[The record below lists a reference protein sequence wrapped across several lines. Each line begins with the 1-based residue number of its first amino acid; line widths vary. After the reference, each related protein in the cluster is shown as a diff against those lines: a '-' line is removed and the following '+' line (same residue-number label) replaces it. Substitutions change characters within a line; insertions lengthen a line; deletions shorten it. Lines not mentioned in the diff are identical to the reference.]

1 MVTNTTEG
9 KADFGGVEITLNMRG
24 LIDELLKEERITA
37 KEADQLS
44 LKTRTKEQI
53 NWHPIEM
60 IAQEDLVDKS
70 SPGTKLTLE
79 ALTQWMA
86 EKYKQP
92 YRRIDPLKIDAQAVT
107 KVMSYEFAQRQGILP
122 IEVKEDEIVV
132 ASAQPLVYAWESTIM
147 HSQKGKVITRV
158 VANPADIRRYTVEFF
173 SMARSV
179 DNATALGLG
188 GSTLSNLE
196 QMLELGNFQTM
207 EANDAHIVNIVDWL
221 LVYAFNQRAS
231 DIHIEPRRE
240 KGGIRFRI
248 DGILHLVYELPSPVL
263 TAVVSRLKILG
274 RMDVAEKR
282 RPQDGRLKTKSPEG
296 NEVELRLSTLPTAFG
311 EKMVMR
317 IFDPEI
323 LLQSFEKLGLPKND
337 FARWESLV
345 KNPNGIVLVTGPT
358 GSGKTTTL
366 YSSLKQL
373 ATVEVNVCTI
383 EDPIEMVEPAFN
395 QMQVQHNINLQFAD
409 GVRALL
415 RQDPDIIMIGEI
427 RDLETAEMA
436 IQAALT
442 GHLVIST
449 LHTNDAPTA
458 ITRLLELGVAPY
470 LIKATMLGIMAQ
482 RLVRILCPDCRKEE
496 KLDPDG
502 WKILTTPWKKEP
514 PGSVYGPVGCLDC
527 RDTGY
532 KGRAGIYEL
541 LTVSDRIKALIGDN
555 IDIGKL
561 RMTAMKE
568 GMKTLRLSGA
578 EKVENGMTTINEVLR
593 VAPYSGT
600 E

>member
-337 FARWESLV
+337 FAR
-345 KNPNGIVLVTGPT
+345 
-358 GSGKTTTL
+358 
-366 YSSLKQL
+366 
-373 ATVEVNVCTI
+373 
-383 EDPIEMVEPAFN
+383 
-395 QMQVQHNINLQFAD
+395 
-409 GVRALL
+409 
-415 RQDPDIIMIGEI
+415 
-427 RDLETAEMA
+427 
-436 IQAALT
+436 
-442 GHLVIST
+442 
-449 LHTNDAPTA
+449 
-458 ITRLLELGVAPY
+458 
-470 LIKATMLGIMAQ
+470 
-482 RLVRILCPDCRKEE
+482 
-496 KLDPDG
+496 
-502 WKILTTPWKKEP
+502 
-514 PGSVYGPVGCLDC
+514 
-527 RDTGY
+527 
-532 KGRAGIYEL
+532 
-541 LTVSDRIKALIGDN
+541 
-555 IDIGKL
+555 
-561 RMTAMKE
+561 
-568 GMKTLRLSGA
+568 
-578 EKVENGMTTINEVLR
+578 
-593 VAPYSGT
+593 
-600 E
+600 